1 MDFLNYVCL
10 GLIVLA
16 ILAGLWER
24 SRLLRKSQGQIRQLT
39 KDLSAHRQ
47 SEDALR
53 IRSEQLEARVELL
66 TRQLAEANQ
75 EMEGF
80 FHAIS
85 HDLRSPVRAIAG
97 FAEILR
103 AEHGHRLDPEMAPLF
118 DRIESSARRLG
129 QVVDDLL
136 AFATLNGR
144 AMLPAPVNMDSLA
157 RSVVQDL
164 TAESAAGGARVSVQP
179 LPATAGDP
187 SLLRQVWANLVGN
200 ALKFSR
206 DVARPEIEIGGR
218 RMEGRSVY
226 YVRDNGVGFDM
237 EYSERLFRLFQ
248 RLHARDQF
256 EGTGAGL
263 AMVQRII
270 RRHGGLVWAEG
281 RRGEGAT
288 FSFALPHDADPDGR
302 ALEFQR
308 DRPSGKLR
316 TH

>member
-1 MDFLNYVCL
+1 MDFLIYACL
-10 GLIVLA
+10 GLAVLA
-16 ILAGLWER
+16 IVAGLWGR
-24 SRLLRKSQGQIRQLT
+24 SRLLRESEGQRRQFM
-39 KDLSAHRQ
+39 KELSDHRQ

-53 IRSEQLEARVELL
+53 IRNEQLEAHIEQQ
-66 TRQLAEANQ
+66 TRLIAAANQ
-75 EMEGF
+75 ELEGC

-103 AEHGHRLDPEMAPLF
+103 SEHGQKLDRETEQLLE
-118 DRIESSARRLG
+118 RIESNARRLG
-129 QVVDDLL
+129 QQVDDLL
-136 AFATLNGR
+136 DFAKLSGR
-144 AMLPAPVNMDSLA
+144 TMLPAPVNMDSLA
-157 RSVVQDL
+157 RSVVREL
-164 TAESAAGGARVSVQP
+164 TAETAGAARISVQT

-206 DVARPEIEIGGR
+206 GAAQPEIEIGGN
-218 RMEGRSVY
+218 RMEGRCVY
-226 YVRDNGVGFDM
+226 FVRDNGVGFDM
-237 EYSERLFRLFQ
+237 EYSGRLFQLFQ
-248 RLHARDQF
+248 RLHGPGEF

-263 AMVQRII
+263 AIVQRII

-288 FSFALPHDADPDGR
+288 FSFALPHGADPDGR
-302 ALEFQR
+302 ALVLQR
-308 DRPSGKLR
+308 DRRSGKLR